1 MFMKKEQTR
10 TLARLWAWLS
20 CKLRSRHIWVIM

>member
-1 MFMKKEQTR
+1 MENEQTR

-20 CKLRSRHIWVIM
+20 CKLRSRHIRVIM